1 MFNYWLPIRAS
12 AMKDQIMG
20 PKTTY
25 WYFVVQ
31 VPKCICYLKK
41 EANMGGQSPP
51 KDHVAPTKWAPLMT
65 VKY

>member
-1 MFNYWLPIRAS
+1 
-12 AMKDQIMG
+12 MKDQIMG